1 MKSKDL
7 RSLLLKLNNHLIRN
21 LDTATG
27 LGIKRGHY
35 EIGMEHF
42 LVALIEDGQGDI
54 PLVLRHYT
62 IDSGKVQSICNSG
75 LESMH
80 SGNPGKPKLSPFLAD
95 LLEQAWITSS
105 VHHKETKIRSGALF
119 EVFIASELVISTGLM
134 DILSP
139 INQEDLKTK
148 FYSIVTGSV
157 EDQAEA
163 AEFLPA
169 EEAKEIPAGGT
180 ILDVYTTNFTQM
192 AKDGKIDPILGRD
205 DEIIQIIEVLS
216 RRKKSN
222 PIVLGEPGVGKTAVV
237 EGLALKIAADEIPEQ
252 LKNVQIH
259 SLDLGALQAGT
270 KMRGEFEKRFKAV
283 INEVIKSA
291 SQIILFIDEAHTLIG
306 AGGTAGG
313 GDAANLL
320 KPALARGE
328 FRAIAATT
336 YLEYNKYFAKDAALE
351 RRFQPIH
358 IGEPEDDKAIL
369 MLRGIKTK
377 YEGYHGIHI
386 SDNAIETA
394 VKLSRKFIAGRQLPD
409 KAIDL
414 LDTAA
419 TRVKMSLTSRPPSL
433 ELDFSD
439 LKSLDLE
446 IATLQKDHDLKISD
460 NEQELKALRKKRTEL
475 EADIKQKEERWTK
488 ECELVNKLRDLRKQK
503 FATDEEKKPDE
514 QKDADPEGKPD
525 AKAEER
531 DGDKKEKKIEAEPKK
546 KVVNVDAEID
556 KVTKEMAALQGEKPQ
571 VFADVTDM
579 IVAEVIESW
588 TGIPVGNMTR
598 DEMTTVLKMGE
609 DLKKRVLGQDH
620 AIEQIVDVI
629 RGSKVGLK
637 REEAPIGVFMLVGP
651 SGVGK
656 TELAR
661 AVAEALF
668 GDERFLV
675 TLNMTEYQNEY
686 NTSRLIGADP
696 GLVGYGEGGAL
707 SEPVRRRPY
716 CVVLL
721 DEAEKANQ
729 SVMDLFME
737 IFDRGVLQDSE
748 RRFINFNNTIIFM
761 TSNLASEVI
770 FEKYNEGMISPDD
783 LLEEIRPYL
792 NQHFRPEF
800 LGRLKPIV
808 FLPLAPD
815 IMKLIVE
822 LKLKR
827 LSKRLQENQKL
838 SVTFAK
844 PVIEAIVDSCTRTE
858 TGARNIDA
866 IIDRRITP
874 EISTHLLGF
883 LAEGKEPGSMNV
895 SKDKQGN
902 FKYKFS

>member
-35 EIGMEHF
+35 EITMEH
-42 LVALIEDGQGDI
+42 LLNSMLEDGQGDI
-54 PLVLRHYT
+54 PLILRHYT
-62 IDSGKVQSICNSG
+62 IDGGDVQAICNK
-75 LESMH
+75 SMDEMDT
-80 SGNPGKPKLSPFLAD
+80 GNPGKPKLSPLLTD
-95 LLEQAWITSS
+95 LFEQAWITSS

-119 EVFIASELVISTGLM
+119 EVFIASELVISSGLM
-134 DILSP
+134 EVLSP
-139 INQEDLKTK
+139 INQEDLRSN
-148 FYSIVTGSV
+148 FYKIVTGSV
-157 EDQAEA
+157 EDEAEA
-163 AEFLPA
+163 AEALPA
-169 EEAKEIPAGGT
+169 EEAREIPPGGS
-180 ILDVYTTNFTQM
+180 ILDIYTTNLTQQ

-205 DEIIQIIEVLS
+205 DEIIQMIEVLS

-237 EGLALKIAADEIPEQ
+237 EGLALKIAADDVPDII
-252 LKNVQIH
+252 KNVQIH
-259 SLDLGALQAGT
+259 VLDLGAIQAGT
-270 KMRGEFEKRFKAV
+270 KMRGEFEKRLKAV

-291 SQIILFIDEAHTLIG
+291 NQIILFIDEAHTLIG
-306 AGGTAGG
+306 AGGTAGS

-358 IGEPEDDKAIL
+358 VGEPEDEQAIL
-369 MLRGIKTK
+369 MLRGIKSK
-377 YEGYHGIHI
+377 YEAYHGIHI
-386 SDNAIETA
+386 SDGALEAA

-414 LDTAA
+414 LDTAG
-419 TRVKMSLTSRPPSL
+419 TRIKMSLTSKPHSL
-433 ELDFSD
+433 EMAESKLDSVI
-439 LKSLDLE
+439 LE
-446 IATLQKDHDLKISD
+446 IESLQKDHDLNIRD
-460 NEQELKALRKKRTEL
+460 NRERLDGLLAEKKRME
-475 EADIKQKEERWTK
+475 EDIKAKEERWNK
-488 ECELVNKLRDLRKQK
+488 EVELVSRLRDLRKQK
-503 FATDEEKKPDE
+503 FAEAEKEKPDPKVDDE
-514 QKDADPEGKPD
+514 I
-525 AKAEER
+525 KA
-531 DGDKKEKKIEAEPKK
+531 
-546 KVVNVDAEID
+546 
-556 KVTKEMAALQGEKPQ
+556 VTKELEELQGDRPQ

-579 IVAEVIESW
+579 TVAEVIESW

-598 DEMTTVLKMGE
+598 DEMATVLSMGE
-609 DLKKRVLGQDH
+609 ELKKRVIGQDH
-620 AIEQIVDVI
+620 VINQVVDVI
-629 RGSKVGLK
+629 RASKVGLQK
-637 REEAPIGVFMLVGP
+637 EEAPIGVFMFVGP

-716 CVVLL
+716 SVVLL
-721 DEAEKANQ
+721 DEVEKANQ
-729 SVMDLFME
+729 SVIDLFME
-737 IFDRGVLQDSE
+737 VFDRGMLQDAE
-748 RRFINFNNTIIFM
+748 RRQISFNNTIIFM

-770 FEKYNEGMISPDD
+770 FEKYNEGMASPDD
-783 LLEEIRPYL
+783 LLDELRPYL

-808 FLPLAPD
+808 FLPLGPEV
-815 IMKLIVE
+815 MRKIVE
-822 LKLKR
+822 LKLGR
-827 LSKRLQENQKL
+827 LSRRMLENQKL
-838 SVTFAK
+838 EIKFAK
-844 PVIEAIVDSCTRTE
+844 PVIDAIVESCTRTE

-866 IIDRRITP
+866 IIDRRIVP
-874 EISTHLLGF
+874 EISARLLGF
-883 LAEGKEPGSMNV
+883 MAEGEAPASLSV
-895 SKDKQGN
+895 SRDKQGN
-902 FKYKFS
+902 YKYKFN